1 MMVTP
6 EMVALADTAGG
17 FAQLL
22 TLVLVTVA
30 TMLTLAARLER
41 A

>member
-1 MMVTP
+1 MMITP
-6 EMVALADTAGG
+6 EMVVLASTPGG
-17 FAQLL
+17 LVQLL

-30 TMLTLAARLER
+30 TMLTIASRLER

>member
-6 EMVALADTAGG
+6 EMVAMADTAGG
-17 FAQLL
+17 FVQLL

-30 TMLTLAARLER
+30 MMLTLATQLER